1 MAEITKNESVSVTYK
16 NDVITIK
23 GQSFSIVGKLPS
35 AELMK
40 IYWGNTGKGSAQ
52 VTMDVPEPKK
62 PVVVAEKKK
71 PQYKTLDA
79 FVEAQAKSGMNEE
92 QIMEEIM
99 KRLNA

>member
-52 VTMDVPEPKK
+52 VTMDVPDEPK
-62 PVVVAEKKK
+62 PSDNGKKT

-79 FVEAQAKSGMNEE
+79 FIEAQAKSGMNEE

-99 KRLNA
+99 KRLND